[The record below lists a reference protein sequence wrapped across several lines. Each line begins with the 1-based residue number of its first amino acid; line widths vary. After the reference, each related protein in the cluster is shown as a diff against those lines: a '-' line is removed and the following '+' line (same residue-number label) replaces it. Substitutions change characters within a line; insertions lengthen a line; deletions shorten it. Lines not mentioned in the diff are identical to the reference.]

1 MKLHDLFKRKN
12 AVASLDNLIISLL
25 RRSQFEIKVFL
36 LKKKAKDNLDDV
48 IANKGALYNGERV
61 SG

>member
-12 AVASLDNLIISLL
+12 AVASLDNLKISLL
-25 RRSQFEIKVFL
+25 RRTQFGIKVFL

-61 SG
+61 LG